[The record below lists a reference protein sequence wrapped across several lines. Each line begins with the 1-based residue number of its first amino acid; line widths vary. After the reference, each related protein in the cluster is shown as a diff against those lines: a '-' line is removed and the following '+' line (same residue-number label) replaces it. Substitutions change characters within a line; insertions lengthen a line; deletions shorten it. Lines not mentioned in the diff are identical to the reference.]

1 MSALALLGALFVCV
15 FVGLASALMGLGG
28 GMFMVPL
35 LDLIP
40 GVSWQEAAATSLT
53 CALATSAAGS
63 VAFDKGKLADL
74 ELVVLL
80 ELSGTVGALVGAAV
94 LATIVPE
101 RVSAGVFSALVA
113 YAAWKMVRRRKDAK
127 EEEPQPEGPVE
138 HLGLGIAGAGVAG
151 VLSGLLGIGGGP
163 VKVPLQT
170 EVCRIPLKVALA
182 NSNLMVG
189 ITAGVGAAVYFA
201 KGVVLA
207 HLIAPCAIGIAL
219 GAYLGGLL
227 MPKLPVA
234 RLRAGFVLVLLVLL
248 GRMLWK
254 TLGLGS

>member
-1 MSALALLGALFVCV
+1 MSALALLGALFACV

-113 YAAWKMVRRRKDAK
+113 YAAWKMVRRRQDAK
-127 EEEPQPEGPVE
+127 EEPQPEGPVE

-151 VLSGLLGIGGGP
+151 ILSGLLGIGGGP

-170 EVCRIPLKVALA
+170 ELCRIPLKVALA

-234 RLRAGFVLVLLVLL
+234 RLRAGFVVVLLVLL